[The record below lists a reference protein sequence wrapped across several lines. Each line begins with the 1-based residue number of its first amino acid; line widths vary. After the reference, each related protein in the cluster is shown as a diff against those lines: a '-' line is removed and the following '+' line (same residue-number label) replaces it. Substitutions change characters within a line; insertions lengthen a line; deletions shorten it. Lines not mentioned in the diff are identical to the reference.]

1 MIFLPGFSTA
11 EKVTAVSGRGVGMDV
26 VKRNIERLRGHIQ
39 IDTEEGQGT
48 TFRIQLPLTTAIIDG
63 LLVRV
68 GADRFILPTITVQV
82 ALRPSREMLTTIQ
95 GRGEVI
101 DHRGSILP
109 LHRLHRRFGIEGAV
123 EDPTE
128 GIVVIMEL
136 GGRVYALLV
145 DELLNKQEVVIK
157 NLGAYLQNLPGVA
170 GGAILG
176 DGTIALI
183 LDPASL
189 CAG

>member
-1 MIFLPGFSTA
+1 
-11 EKVTAVSGRGVGMDV
+11 V
-26 VKRNIERLRGHIQ
+26 
-39 IDTEEGQGT
+39 EGQGT
-48 TFRIQLPLTTAIIDG
+48 TFRIRLPLTTAIIDG

-82 ALRPSREMLTTIQ
+82 ALKPTQEMLTTIQ

-101 DHRGSILP
+101 DHRGKILP
-109 LHRLHRRFGIEGAV
+109 LHRLHRRFEIDGAE
-123 EDPTE
+123 EDPTK
-128 GIVVIMEL
+128 GIVVMIEVGSKM
-136 GGRVYALLV
+136 YALLV

-157 NLGAYLQNLPGVA
+157 NLGAFLQDRPGVA

-189 CAG
+189 CAA